1 MNNLVISEKVSDVA
15 KRDIVDLQNKINA
28 FNTGETPEEAFR
40 KFRLTRGVYGQR
52 QPGVQ
57 MIRIKLPYGRITADQ
72 LVRIADTSDK
82 FATGNLH
89 ATTRQDIQ
97 LHFVKLSDS
106 PQLWADLEDAG
117 ITLKEACGNTIRNV
131 TASSIAGI
139 DPNEPFD
146 VTPITHSI
154 FTYFLR
160 NPINQ
165 DMGRKFKIAVSSSE
179 KDSALAF
186 IHDVGLIAKM
196 GTNEIGEEVKGFKV
210 LIGGGL
216 GAQPFSAQTAFEFL
230 EEKDVIPFIEALLR
244 VFDRYGERV
253 RRHKARMKFLL
264 NDLGLEGMMEKV
276 AEERTAVKNKI
287 FQIPDDLFG
296 TNEAESI
303 THAPRPTLSQEE
315 IIEIAS
321 KSIDKSDIEDFT
333 KWLKTNTFEQKQ
345 KGWFAVQLR
354 VLLGD
359 MSSDTAR
366 SLANIVRQY
375 AADDIRVTVNQG
387 YILRFVKGE
396 DLVSIYYEL
405 AKLGL
410 VNPGFDSTMDITT
423 CPGTDTCNLAIT
435 SSYGITRVLE
445 DVMKDEFPEM
455 IYNQDIKIKISG
467 CMNGCGQHNASNIGF
482 HGSSIKNGKLV
493 LPALQVLLGG
503 GFSGDGIGLIGDKVI
518 KVPTKRGPEVLR
530 TLFNDFETNAYDGE
544 YYNQYYNRQ
553 TKNYFFQLLK
563 PIADLSTI
571 QEDDYRDWDHDEM
584 FKTEIGVGEC
594 ASVLVDLVATTITEG
609 QEKLNLAKENFESK
623 IWADAIYHAYNV
635 LITGAKGLLMT
646 KDVSTNTQYGIINDF
661 ESNFG
666 KEFKYEIPSEFVL
679 PDSEETPFRSLAFSI
694 NKFEPTEEFATYFV
708 KTAEGFLNFVRN
720 TRGAQLMETGEPVLQ
735 ELSFGKD
742 S

>member
-1 MNNLVISEKVSDVA
+1 MNNLVISDKVSTAA

-106 PQLWADLEDAG
+106 PQLWSDLEDAG

-131 TASSIAGI
+131 TASSVAGI
-139 DPNEPFD
+139 DPDEPFD

-196 GTNEIGEEVKGFKV
+196 GINEAGEEVKGFKV

-244 VFDRYGERV
+244 VFDRHGERV

-264 NDLGLEGMMEKV
+264 NDLGLEGLMAKV
-276 AEERTAVKNKI
+276 EEERTAVKNKI

-296 TNEAESI
+296 TNKAESI
-303 THAPRPTLSQEE
+303 NHAPRPSLSEEE
-315 IIEIAS
+315 ILKIAS
-321 KSIDKSDIEDFT
+321 ESVSDIPEFT

-345 KGWFAVQLR
+345 KGWYAVQLR

-359 MSSDTAR
+359 MHSNTAR
-366 SLANIVRQY
+366 TLADIVRQY

-387 YILRFVKGE
+387 YILRFIKGE
-396 DLVSIYYEL
+396 DLVAVYNEL
-405 AKLGL
+405 SKLGL

-518 KVPTKRGPEVLR
+518 KVPAKRGPEALR
-530 TLFNDFETNAYDGE
+530 TIFNDYESNAYDGE
-544 YYNQYYNRQ
+544 YFNQYYARQ

-666 KEFKYEIPSEFVL
+666 KEFKYEIPAEYVL

-708 KTAEGFLNFVRN
+708 KTAEDFLNFVRN